1 MATDIVMPQLGEST
15 AEGTVLK
22 WLIPTGEH
30 VEKDQVLLEV
40 ETDKVALEIPA
51 PASGELLEILVQE
64 GETVEVGTV
73 IARLGN
79 HQGNG
84 SPTPK
89 NNGSSS
95 SQPMPTIEVPV
106 EEGDHYSPAVKQ
118 VAQEHGV
125 DLTQVTGTGAGGRVT
140 RKDVLNFLQ
149 SKGKNESP
157 TTPLKQPTSTS
168 PTMGSSETLLPMT
181 TMRRTIAERMVVSR
195 QTSAHVATF
204 FEADFSAVDRG
215 RKEAGLTALPFV
227 IHAVTRA
234 MKDFPILNS
243 SWSDEGV
250 IVKHEVNM
258 GVAVALEDGLLVPV
272 IKQAE
277 QKGVRQLGKEV
288 ADLASRA
295 RSKQLAPDEVQG
307 GTFTITNHGG
317 MGSLFSTPIINQPQ
331 IAILGVGA
339 TQKRAVVI
347 NDAIVIRPMAYL
359 SLSFD
364 HRVIDGATADRFMA
378 RVRTILEESEWR
390 LFL

>member
-1 MATDIVMPQLGEST
+1 VATDIIMPQLGEST

-30 VEKDQVLLEV
+30 VEKDQALLEV

-84 SPTPK
+84 YPTQK

-140 RKDVLNFLQ
+140 RKDVLHFLQ

-250 IVKHEVNM
+250 MVKHEVNM

>member
-1 MATDIVMPQLGEST
+1 
-15 AEGTVLK
+15 
-22 WLIPTGEH
+22 
-30 VEKDQVLLEV
+30 
-40 ETDKVALEIPA
+40 
-51 PASGELLEILVQE
+51 
-64 GETVEVGTV
+64 
-73 IARLGN
+73 
-79 HQGNG
+79 
-84 SPTPK
+84 
-89 NNGSSS
+89 
-95 SQPMPTIEVPV
+95 
-106 EEGDHYSPAVKQ
+106 
-118 VAQEHGV
+118 
-125 DLTQVTGTGAGGRVT
+125 
-140 RKDVLNFLQ
+140 
-149 SKGKNESP
+149 
-157 TTPLKQPTSTS
+157 
-168 PTMGSSETLLPMT
+168 
-181 TMRRTIAERMVVSR
+181 
-195 QTSAHVATF
+195 
-204 FEADFSAVDRG
+204 
-215 RKEAGLTALPFV
+215 
-227 IHAVTRA
+227 
-234 MKDFPILNS
+234 
-243 SWSDEGV
+243 
-250 IVKHEVNM
+250 M

-378 RVRTILEESEWR
+378 RVRAILEESEWR

>member
-1 MATDIVMPQLGEST
+1 VATDIIMPQLGEST

-30 VEKDQVLLEV
+30 VEKDQALLEV

-51 PASGELLEILVQE
+51 PASGELVEILVQE

-140 RKDVLNFLQ
+140 RKDVLHFHQ

-168 PTMGSSETLLPMT
+168 PTMGSSESLLPMT

-204 FEADFSAVDRG
+204 FEADFSAVDQG
-215 RKEAGLTALPFV
+215 RKEASLTALPFV

-378 RVRTILEESEWR
+378 RVRAILEESEWR

>member
-84 SPTPK
+84 YPTQK

-95 SQPMPTIEVPV
+95 TQPMPTTEVSV

-118 VAQEHGV
+118 LAQEHGV

-140 RKDVLNFLQ
+140 RKDVLHFLQ
-149 SKGKNESP
+149 SKEKNESP
-157 TTPLKQPTSTS
+157 TTPLKPPTSTS

-195 QTSAHVATF
+195 QQSAHVATF

-215 RKEAGLTALPFV
+215 RKEADLTALPFV

-339 TQKRAVVI
+339 IQKRAVVI